1 MKIQNILNVWV
12 LKSHK
17 KKKTLP
23 VMYWIPKMHKNP
35 TGARYIIVSKICS
48 TKPSS
53 TFGSNVFKFVYFQIT
68 NFHKNTKFLSNYNK
82 FLVLQNS
89 DPIIQSL
96 NNINKKVCQIFCSI

>member
-1 MKIQNILNVWV
+1 
-12 LKSHK
+12 
-17 KKKTLP
+17 
-23 VMYWIPKMHKNP
+23 MYWIPKMHKNP

-53 TFGSNVFKFVYFQIT
+53 TFGSNVFKLVYSQIT